1 MTFIPPVPG
10 MKIQSEFPASEAI
23 KDAIITAI
31 LTPLT
36 FGLVLFIFPYFFQR
50 DVLDRS
56 FVVDAEGRKVG
67 SLDCTLTIDQMIRHA
82 IPWAIFSFVTFGVG
96 FFIFQFR
103 CAVFCYNHTE
113 INWFEDE
120 ANVPKSAR
128 AYSQNRRKRP
138 PSKGTAAV

>member
-1 MTFIPPVPG
+1 MNKALLFSG
-10 MKIQSEFPASEAI
+10 LKIESEFPAMEAI

-31 LTPLT
+31 LTPIT

-67 SLDCTLTIDQMIRHA
+67 SLDCTVTLDQMIRHA
-82 IPWAIFSFVTFGVG
+82 IPWAIVSFCTFGVG
-96 FFIFQFR
+96 FFVFQFR

-113 INWFEDE
+113 INWFEEDME
-120 ANVPKSAR
+120 IPKSAR
-128 AYSQNRRKRP
+128 EVSMGRRKR
-138 PSKGTAAV
+138 VV